1 MSTYDNVY
9 DMTVYVIYIHRCK
22 DECME
27 FIVLVVIVYVD
38 IMVNIILSTAYVYLH
53 VPVLFSD

>member
-1 MSTYDNVY
+1 MSPPLLRCNVYLYTYIMSTYDNVY

-38 IMVNIILSTAYVYLH
+38 IMVNII
-53 VPVLFSD
+53 